1 MANTKEIRTKI
12 GSVSN
17 TQKITSAME
26 MVAASKMRKVQDN
39 MTLTRPYAENMR
51 KVISHVASGSLE
63 YQHPYL
69 QQREPKRVA
78 YIIISSDRGLC
89 GGLNSNLFKKV
100 LEEME
105 QWRTKGVE
113 VETTLVG
120 SKAISFFQRS
130 GNVIAQTSGL
140 GDAPKLEDILGTV
153 NAMLGHYDDE
163 KIDSLYLVYNQFINT
178 MVQEP
183 TTLQLLPHP
192 SDSEADGGTKK
203 ARRWDYIYEQA
214 PRDIL
219 SELLHRYIESQVYQG
234 IVESIA
240 CEQAARMVAMKAAT
254 DNAGQLID
262 DLQLVY
268 NKARQAAITQEL
280 SEIVSGAQAV

>member
-1 MANTKEIRTKI
+1 MASTKEIRTKI
-12 GSVSN
+12 ASVSN

-39 MTLTRPYAENMR
+39 MTQTRPYAENMR

-120 SKAISFFQRS
+120 SKAISFFQRG

-140 GDAPKLEDILGTV
+140 GDTPKLEDILGTV
-153 NAMLGHYDDE
+153 NAMLGHYDE
-163 KIDSLYLVYNQFINT
+163 GKIDSLYLVYNQFVNT
-178 MVQEP
+178 MVQAP

-192 SDSEADGGTKK
+192 SDSEVSGEPKK

-214 PRDIL
+214 PKDIL

>member
-1 MANTKEIRTKI
+1 MASTKEIRTKI
-12 GSVSN
+12 ASVSN

-39 MTLTRPYAENMR
+39 MTQTRPYAENMR

-69 QQREPKRVA
+69 QQREPKRMA

-105 QWRTKGVE
+105 QWRAKGVE
-113 VETTLVG
+113 VETTLIG
-120 SKAISFFQRS
+120 SKAISFFQRG

-153 NAMLGHYDDE
+153 NAMLGHYDE
-163 KIDSLYLVYNQFINT
+163 GKIDSLYLVYNQFVNT
-178 MVQEP
+178 MVQAP

-192 SDSEADGGTKK
+192 SDSEADGETKK
-203 ARRWDYIYEQA
+203 ESRWDYIYEQA

>member
-1 MANTKEIRTKI
+1 MASTKEIRTKI
-12 GSVSN
+12 ASVSN

-120 SKAISFFQRS
+120 SKAISFFQRG

-140 GDAPKLEDILGTV
+140 GDTPKLEDILGTV
-153 NAMLGHYDDE
+153 NAMLGHYDE
-163 KIDSLYLVYNQFINT
+163 GKIDSLYLVYNQFVNT
-178 MVQEP
+178 MVQAP

-192 SDSEADGGTKK
+192 SDTKEGDEPKK

-214 PRDIL
+214 PKDIL

>member
-26 MVAASKMRKVQDN
+26 MVAASKMRKVQDR
-39 MTLTRPYAENMR
+39 MELTRPYAESMR
-51 KVISHVASGSLE
+51 QVIAHVASGTLE

-89 GGLNSNLFKKV
+89 GGLNNNLFKKV
-100 LEEME
+100 LEEMS
-105 QWRTKGVE
+105 QWQAKGVE
-113 VETTLVG
+113 VDTTLIG
-120 SKAISFFQRS
+120 SKAINFFQRM
-130 GNVIAQTSGL
+130 GNVVAQTSGL
-140 GDAPKLEDILGTV
+140 GDAPKLEEILGTV
-153 NAMLGHYDDE
+153 NAMLSHYDE
-163 KIDSLYLVYNQFINT
+163 GKIDSLFLVYNKFVNT

-183 TTLQLLPHP
+183 TTAQLLPHP
-192 SDSEADGGTKK
+192 SDVETPKEEK
-203 ARRWDYIYEQA
+203 RWDYIYEQA

-219 SELLHRYIESQVYQG
+219 SDLLHRYIESQVYQG

-262 DLQLVY
+262 NLQLVY

>member
-1 MANTKEIRTKI
+1 MASTKEIRTKI
-12 GSVSN
+12 ASVSN

-39 MTLTRPYAENMR
+39 MTQTRPYAENMR

-105 QWRTKGVE
+105 QWRAKGVE
-113 VETTLVG
+113 VETTLIG
-120 SKAISFFQRS
+120 SKAISFFQRG

-153 NAMLGHYDDE
+153 NAMLGHYDE
-163 KIDSLYLVYNQFINT
+163 GKIDSLYLVYNQFVNT
-178 MVQEP
+178 MFQAP

-192 SDSEADGGTKK
+192 SDSEADGEAKK
-203 ARRWDYIYEQA
+203 ERRWDYIYEQA

>member
-105 QWRTKGVE
+105 QWQAKGVE
-113 VETTLVG
+113 VETTLIG

-153 NAMLGHYDDE
+153 NAMLEHYDEE
-163 KIDSLYLVYNQFINT
+163 KIDSLFLVYNQFVNT
-178 MVQEP
+178 MVQAP
-183 TTLQLLPHP
+183 TALQLLPHP
-192 SDSEADGGTKK
+192 SDTEADGEARK

>member
-113 VETTLVG
+113 VETTLIG

>member
-1 MANTKEIRTKI
+1 
-12 GSVSN
+12 
-17 TQKITSAME
+17 
-26 MVAASKMRKVQDN
+26 
-39 MTLTRPYAENMR
+39 
-51 KVISHVASGSLE
+51 
-63 YQHPYL
+63 
-69 QQREPKRVA
+69 
-78 YIIISSDRGLC
+78 
-89 GGLNSNLFKKV
+89 
-100 LEEME
+100 ME
-105 QWRTKGVE
+105 QWRAKGVE
-113 VETTLVG
+113 VETTLIG
-120 SKAISFFQRS
+120 SKAISFFQRG

-153 NAMLGHYDDE
+153 NAMLGHYDE
-163 KIDSLYLVYNQFINT
+163 GKIDSLYLVYNQFVNT
-178 MVQEP
+178 MVQAP

-192 SDSEADGGTKK
+192 SDSEADGEAKK

>member
-1 MANTKEIRTKI
+1 MASTKEIRTKI
-12 GSVSN
+12 ASVSN

-39 MTLTRPYAENMR
+39 MTQTRPYAENMR

-105 QWRTKGVE
+105 QWRAKGVE
-113 VETTLVG
+113 VETTLIG
-120 SKAISFFQRS
+120 SKAISFFQRG

-153 NAMLGHYDDE
+153 NAMLGHYDE
-163 KIDSLYLVYNQFINT
+163 GKIDSLYLVYNQFVNT
-178 MVQEP
+178 MVQAP

-192 SDSEADGGTKK
+192 SDSEADGETKK
-203 ARRWDYIYEQA
+203 ERRWDYIYEQA

>member
-1 MANTKEIRTKI
+1 MASTKEIRTKI
-12 GSVSN
+12 ASVSN

-39 MTLTRPYAENMR
+39 MTQTRPYAENMR

-100 LEEME
+100 LEEMD
-105 QWRTKGVE
+105 QWRAKGVE
-113 VETTLVG
+113 VETTLIG
-120 SKAISFFQRS
+120 SKAISFFQRG

-153 NAMLGHYDDE
+153 NAMLGHYDE
-163 KIDSLYLVYNQFINT
+163 GKIDSLYLVYNQFVNT
-178 MVQEP
+178 MVQAP

-192 SDSEADGGTKK
+192 SESEADGEAKK
-203 ARRWDYIYEQA
+203 ERRWDYIYEQA

>member
-105 QWRTKGVE
+105 QWQAKGVE
-113 VETTLVG
+113 VETTLIG

-153 NAMLGHYDDE
+153 NAMLEHYDEE
-163 KIDSLYLVYNQFINT
+163 KIDSLFLVYNQFVNT
-178 MVQEP
+178 MVQAP
-183 TTLQLLPHP
+183 TALQLLPHP
-192 SDSEADGGTKK
+192 SDTEADGEARKV
-203 ARRWDYIYEQA
+203 RRWDYIYEQA

>member
-39 MTLTRPYAENMR
+39 MTLTRPYAENIR

-113 VETTLVG
+113 VETTLIG

>member
-1 MANTKEIRTKI
+1 MASTKEIRTKI
-12 GSVSN
+12 ASVSN

-39 MTLTRPYAENMR
+39 MTQTRPYAENMR

-105 QWRTKGVE
+105 QWRAKGVE
-113 VETTLVG
+113 VETTLIG
-120 SKAISFFQRS
+120 SKAISFFQRG

-153 NAMLGHYDDE
+153 NAMLGHYDE
-163 KIDSLYLVYNQFINT
+163 GKIDSLYLVYNQFVNT
-178 MVQEP
+178 MVQAP
-183 TTLQLLPHP
+183 TTLRLLPHP
-192 SDSEADGGTKK
+192 SDSEADSEAKK
-203 ARRWDYIYEQA
+203 ERRWDYTYEQA

-262 DLQLVY
+262 DLKLVY

>member
-39 MTLTRPYAENMR
+39 MTLTRPYAVNMR

-113 VETTLVG
+113 VETTLIG

-192 SDSEADGGTKK
+192 SDAEADGGTKK

>member
-1 MANTKEIRTKI
+1 MASTKEIRTKI
-12 GSVSN
+12 ASVSN

-39 MTLTRPYAENMR
+39 MTQTRPYAENMR

-105 QWRTKGVE
+105 QWRAKGVE
-113 VETTLVG
+113 VETTLIG
-120 SKAISFFQRS
+120 SKAISFFQRG

-153 NAMLGHYDDE
+153 NAMLGHYDE
-163 KIDSLYLVYNQFINT
+163 GKIESLYLVYNQFVNT
-178 MVQEP
+178 MVQAP

-192 SDSEADGGTKK
+192 SESEADGEAKK
-203 ARRWDYIYEQA
+203 ERRWDYIYEQA

-254 DNAGQLID
+254 DNAGQLLD

>member
-1 MANTKEIRTKI
+1 MASTKEIRTKI
-12 GSVSN
+12 ASVSN

-39 MTLTRPYAENMR
+39 MTQTRPYAENMR

-105 QWRTKGVE
+105 QWSAKGVE
-113 VETTLVG
+113 VETTLIG
-120 SKAISFFQRS
+120 SKAISFFQRG

-153 NAMLGHYDDE
+153 NAMLGHYDE
-163 KIDSLYLVYNQFINT
+163 GKIDSLYLVYNQFVNT
-178 MVQEP
+178 MVQAP

-192 SDSEADGGTKK
+192 SDSEADGEVKK

>member
-192 SDSEADGGTKK
+192 SDSESDGGAKN

>member
-1 MANTKEIRTKI
+1 MASTKEIRTKI
-12 GSVSN
+12 ASVSN

-39 MTLTRPYAENMR
+39 MTQTRPYAENMR

-105 QWRTKGVE
+105 QWSAKGVE
-113 VETTLVG
+113 VETTLIG
-120 SKAISFFQRS
+120 SKAISFFQRG

-153 NAMLGHYDDE
+153 NAMLGHYDE
-163 KIDSLYLVYNQFINT
+163 GKIDSLYLVYNQFVNT
-178 MVQEP
+178 MVQAP

-192 SDSEADGGTKK
+192 SESEADGEAKK
-203 ARRWDYIYEQA
+203 ERRWDYIYEQA

-254 DNAGQLID
+254 DNAGQLLD

>member
-78 YIIISSDRGLC
+78 YIIVSSDRGLC
-89 GGLNSNLFKKV
+89 GGLNSNLFKKM

-113 VETTLVG
+113 VETTLIG

>member
-105 QWRTKGVE
+105 MWRTKGVG
-113 VETTLVG
+113 VETTLIG

-192 SDSEADGGTKK
+192 SDSESDRGAKN

>member
-1 MANTKEIRTKI
+1 MASTKEIRTKI
-12 GSVSN
+12 ASVSN

-120 SKAISFFQRS
+120 SKAISFFQRG

-140 GDAPKLEDILGTV
+140 GDTPKLEDILGTV
-153 NAMLGHYDDE
+153 NAMLGHYDE
-163 KIDSLYLVYNQFINT
+163 GKIDSLYLVYNQFINT

-192 SDSEADGGTKK
+192 SESEADGGTKK

>member
-1 MANTKEIRTKI
+1 MASTKEIRTKI
-12 GSVSN
+12 ASVSN

-39 MTLTRPYAENMR
+39 MTQTRPYAENMR

-105 QWRTKGVE
+105 QWSAKGVE
-113 VETTLVG
+113 VETTLIG
-120 SKAISFFQRS
+120 SKAISFFQRG

-153 NAMLGHYDDE
+153 NAMLGHYDE
-163 KIDSLYLVYNQFINT
+163 GKIDSLYLVYNQFVNT
-178 MVQEP
+178 MVQAP

-192 SDSEADGGTKK
+192 SDSEADGKAKK

>member
-1 MANTKEIRTKI
+1 MASTKEIRTKI
-12 GSVSN
+12 ASVSN

-39 MTLTRPYAENMR
+39 MTQTRPYAENIR

-105 QWRTKGVE
+105 QWRAKGVE
-113 VETTLVG
+113 VETTLIG
-120 SKAISFFQRS
+120 SKAISFFQRG

-153 NAMLGHYDDE
+153 NAMLGHYDE
-163 KIDSLYLVYNQFINT
+163 GKIDSLYLVYNQFVNT
-178 MVQEP
+178 MVQAP

-192 SDSEADGGTKK
+192 SDSEADGEAKK
-203 ARRWDYIYEQA
+203 ERRWDYIYEQA
-214 PRDIL
+214 PRGIL

>member
-1 MANTKEIRTKI
+1 MASTKEIRTKI
-12 GSVSN
+12 ASVSN

-39 MTLTRPYAENMR
+39 MTQTRPYAENMR

-105 QWRTKGVE
+105 QWSAKGVE
-113 VETTLVG
+113 VETTLIG
-120 SKAISFFQRS
+120 SKAISFFQRG

-153 NAMLGHYDDE
+153 NAMLGHYDE
-163 KIDSLYLVYNQFINT
+163 GKIDSLYLVYNQFVNT
-178 MVQEP
+178 MVQAP

-192 SDSEADGGTKK
+192 SDSEADGEAKK
-203 ARRWDYIYEQA
+203 ERRWDYIYEQA

>member
-1 MANTKEIRTKI
+1 MN
-12 GSVSN
+12 
-17 TQKITSAME
+17 Q
-26 MVAASKMRKVQDN
+26 
-39 MTLTRPYAENMR
+39 
-51 KVISHVASGSLE
+51 
-63 YQHPYL
+63 
-69 QQREPKRVA
+69 KRVA

-105 QWRTKGVE
+105 QWQAKGVE
-113 VETTLVG
+113 VETTLIG

-153 NAMLGHYDDE
+153 NAMLEHYDEE
-163 KIDSLYLVYNQFINT
+163 KIDSLFLVYNQFVNT
-178 MVQEP
+178 MVQAP
-183 TTLQLLPHP
+183 TALQLLPHP
-192 SDSEADGGTKK
+192 SDTEADGEARK